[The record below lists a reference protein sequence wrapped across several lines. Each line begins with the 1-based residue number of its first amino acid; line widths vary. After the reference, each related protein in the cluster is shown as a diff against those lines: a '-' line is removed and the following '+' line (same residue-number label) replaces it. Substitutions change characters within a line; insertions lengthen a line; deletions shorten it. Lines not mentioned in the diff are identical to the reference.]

1 MTTGEVIRRVRR
13 SLGMTQTELGAILGY
28 TQPAISQ
35 LEHGGSGV
43 HDVRVLRRVAHALHV
58 PLSILVVESDEE
70 ADVDR
75 RNFFRAGALGGAGV
89 AVTAA
94 GSFGQAGAA
103 TGVKVGASDVA
114 AINAS
119 LNQIHELDLIVGGDR
134 LCRTAANEVRYV
146 EQLLTT
152 GTYSEETGRAL
163 ASAGAE
169 MMTAAG
175 WVHYGAGRMDD
186 ARHYYA
192 DAAQSATAAGD
203 GIAGAHAL
211 LNAGIVAFRE
221 GNRPR
226 DGVNL
231 THAAQRSAA
240 KHGGPRLRALCA
252 VREAE
257 AQGAVSD
264 TSSMASAVSRAHRAY
279 DSARGHDPEW
289 VYLPEAELTGLTG
302 LAFMRAGDH
311 RQADTHLRSAIGGS
325 KAWPREHWHWQV
337 HLARNYLAAG
347 DVAASCAL
355 LSANLHTFKGLAST
369 RLDADIEGIARAV
382 QPHHKVPEV
391 KEFFERRA
399 AGI

>member
-1 MTTGEVIRRVRR
+1 MHIITGEVIRRVRR

-35 LEHGGSGV
+35 LERGGAGV
-43 HDVRVLRRVAHALHV
+43 HDVRVLRRVARALHV

-75 RNFFRAGALGGAGV
+75 RNFFRAGALGA
-89 AVTAA
+89 
-94 GSFGQAGAA
+94 AGAA
-103 TGVKVGASDVA
+103 GAGSPAQAVPPADIRVGASDVA

-146 EQLLTT
+146 QHLLAS

-175 WVHYGAGRMDD
+175 WVHYDAGRIDD

-231 THAAQRSAA
+231 TQAAQRSAA
-240 KHGGPRLRALCA
+240 RHGGPRLRALCA
-252 VREAE
+252 IREAE
-257 AQGAVSD
+257 AQGAVND
-264 TSSMASAVSRAHRAY
+264 TSSMAGAVSRAHRAY
-279 DSARGHDPEW
+279 DSTRGHDPEW
-289 VYLPEAELTGLTG
+289 VYLPEAELTGLIG
-302 LAFMRAGDH
+302 LAFTRAGDF
-311 RQADTHLRSAIGGS
+311 RQADAHLRAAVDSS
-325 KAWPREHWHWQV
+325 TAWPREHWHWQV
-337 HLARNYLAAG
+337 HLAQNYLAAG

-369 RLDADIEGIARAV
+369 RLDADIEKVAQAV
-382 QPHHKVPEV
+382 QPLYKVPEV
-391 KEFFERRA
+391 KEFLELRA
-399 AGI
+399 AGV